1 VKRVPDVVLP
11 VLNEAEA
18 LPWVLSRIPA
28 SYRPIVVDNGSTD
41 DSALIA
47 RRLGA
52 RVITEPVPG
61 YGAACDAGLRAADD
75 EIVCF
80 MDCDRTLDPSSLPM
94 MIKPISDN
102 DADLVLGRRI
112 PDRGAWPP
120 HARVA
125 NALLAWRIRKISG
138 ADIHDVSPM
147 RAARRE
153 MLLALGLTDRR
164 CGLPLQILVEAAR
177 ASWRI
182 VEVPVRYHHRYGH
195 SKVTGTLRGTAHTVA
210 DMWPLVR

>member
-1 VKRVPDVVLP
+1 VPDVVLP
-11 VLNEAEA
+11 ALNEAEA
-18 LPWVLSRIPA
+18 LPWVLSRMPT

-52 RVITEPVPG
+52 RVITEPVLG

-80 MDCDRTLDPSSLPM
+80 MDCDGTLDPSSLPM
-94 MIKPISDN
+94 LTEPISAGA
-102 DADLVLGRRI
+102 ADLVLGRRI
-112 PDRGAWPP
+112 PDSGAWPP

-125 NALLAWRIRKISG
+125 NALLAWRIRNTSG
-138 ADIHDVSPM
+138 ARIHDVSPM
-147 RAARRE
+147 RAARRN

-164 CGLPLQILVEAAR
+164 CGWPLQIIVEAAR

-182 VEVPVRYHHRYGH
+182 VEVPIGYHLRYGR
-195 SKVTGTLRGTAHTVA
+195 SKVTGTARGTAQTIA
-210 DMWPLVR
+210 DMWPVVR